1 MERVRRLNRK
11 KRLAM
16 SWVFPLESANLVA
29 YLTAAVDARPPR
41 VRYSELHMFLGSVGE
56 TGLKRTRLISSDP
69 GWIEAVQRTADAG
82 LGCVSASGKGYDEVL
97 DDETVMRC
105 LAPLRPLLSGY
116 KLYALTVG
124 DYKNDEKLAAF
135 VDHAGYSSGSHA
147 IFLSPNLPFS
157 NELDLLDP
165 FPAMSLIAEQPETW
179 PGILFW
185 SRSGEACF
193 AGLKDAYELYERL
206 RQVFESPSHGIAID
220 EILRVHRSKGQSKKL
235 LQLSDL
241 HFGNKD
247 AIKNQ
252 AYVLGH
258 LESILKEVDRVVI
271 TGDLCNGPKEDQSLA
286 FGNFRASIH
295 RFSGKDPI
303 VIPGNHD
310 QKWCGNI
317 GSPSGEKAKLEWSS
331 LHLDDD
337 MRCVFYCFDS
347 SRDAALARGKVTRQ
361 QMMDVATLF
370 ATRSAVNAAAKDY
383 LPIALVHHHP
393 FSFETEPVSVLG
405 RIFAKF
411 GLTDE
416 RFLRMD
422 DAEAFLGWCAKR
434 GVQVVLHGHKHVPR
448 HVSQMIA
455 IQGEI
460 GAASREINA
469 VGCGTTLGA
478 EGKPLSY
485 NLILWDPA
493 SRRWSVSFF
502 ADPGDGSGFA
512 RQKVALRSM
521 PERSSA

>member
-1 MERVRRLNRK
+1 
-11 KRLAM
+11 M

-41 VRYSELHMFLGSVGE
+41 VRFSELSTFLGS
-56 TGLKRTRLISSDP
+56 TAHPDRSRAYLMSSDP
-69 GWIEAVQRTADAG
+69 DWIEAVQRTAAASLD
-82 LGCVSASGKGYDEVL
+82 CVSASGKGYDEVL

-124 DYKNDEKLAAF
+124 DYKNDKELAAF
-135 VDHAGYSSGSHA
+135 VDHAGISSGGHA
-147 IFLSPNLPFS
+147 IFLSPDLPFS
-157 NELDLLDP
+157 NTLDLLDP
-165 FPAMSLIAEQPETW
+165 FPAMSLIAEQPEHW

-185 SRSGEACF
+185 SRTGVACF

-206 RQVFESPSHGIAID
+206 RKVFESPNHGIAID

-241 HFGNKD
+241 HFGNRD
-247 AIKNQ
+247 AIRNQ
-252 AYVLGH
+252 AYVSGH

-271 TGDLCNGPKEDQSLA
+271 TGDLFNEPKEDQALA
-286 FGNFRASIH
+286 FGNFRASIE

-303 VIPGNHD
+303 VILGNHD
-310 QKWCGNI
+310 QKWYGNI
-317 GSPSGEKAKLEWSS
+317 GSPLGEKAKLEWSS
-331 LHLDDD
+331 LVLDED

-347 SRDAALARGKVTRQ
+347 SRDADLARGKVTKQ

-370 ATRSAVNAAAKDY
+370 VTRSAANSAVKDY

-393 FSFETEPVSVLG
+393 FSFETEPETLLG

-422 DAEAFLGWCAKR
+422 DSEAFLGWCSKR

-455 IQGEI
+455 IQEGN
-460 GAASREINA
+460 GAESREINA

-485 NLILWDPA
+485 NLISWDPA

-521 PERSSA
+521 PEPSSA